1 MAVRVKWFV
10 PGGEQAFHPFG
21 IDCEGA
27 ATRYAGRGGSTFG
40 SQGGDDSASP
50 AEAARRNRAFWAG
63 LGPPAPADRRRRWW
77 ELRGR
82 GRV

>member
-27 ATRYAGRGGSTFG
+27 ATRGGSMFG
-40 SQGGDDSASP
+40 GQGGDDAVSP
-50 AEAARRNRAFWAG
+50 AEVARRNRAFWAG
-63 LGPPAPADRRRRWW
+63 LGPPALADGRRRRWW
-77 ELRGR
+77 GLRGR